1 MQLSEAMTRLERLG
15 NESTL
20 KTYRRHGVKGPAFG
34 VRYGDLYKLQKEIGV
49 DHALAQGLWKSGNH
63 DARILATLVADPAA
77 MSLEDLEA
85 WHGDVDDYGLNDAVA
100 TVAVRSGVAR
110 QVAERWRGAKAEYR
124 SAAGWHV
131 AGGLSAPDTDV
142 DDAWLRPLLAEIRTG
157 IHAAP
162 NRTRNAMNSVLISI
176 GGYRPALRD
185 EALAVAKAIG
195 KVEVDHGDT
204 SCKTPDAVEYIE
216 KMAVRHSK
224 KAAKKKTSAATKTAK
239 PEVAPAKKTTSTKK
253 TAAKKTSTKKTAAKK
268 TAAKKTATKKAA
280 ATKTTTAKK
289 PRKRRNNCHSHSF
302 YGLMESHR
310 DY

>member
-15 NESTL
+15 NESAL
-20 KTYRRHGVKGPAFG
+20 KTYRRHGVTGPAFG
-34 VRYGDLYKLQKEIGV
+34 VRYADLYKLQKEIGV

-63 DARILATLVADPAA
+63 DARILATLVADAEA
-77 MSLEDLEA
+77 MSVKELEA
-85 WHGDVDDYGLNDAVA
+85 WHGDVDDYALNDAVA
-100 TVAVRSGVAR
+100 SVAARSGVAR

-131 AGGLSAPDTDV
+131 AGGLSAPGTGI
-142 DDAWLRPLLAEIRTG
+142 DDAWLRPLLAEIRAG

-185 EALAVAKAIG
+185 EALAVARAIG

-224 KAAKKKTSAATKTAK
+224 KAAKKKTSTAK
-239 PEVAPAKKTTSTKK
+239 ASKPESVAKAAPVRK
-253 TAAKKTSTKKTAAKK
+253 TAAKKTSKAKK
-268 TAAKKTATKKAA
+268 SSKK
-280 ATKTTTAKK
+280 
-289 PRKRRNNCHSHSF
+289 R
-302 YGLMESHR
+302 
-310 DY
+310 

>member
-15 NESTL
+15 NESAL
-20 KTYRRHGVKGPAFG
+20 ATYRRHGVKGPAFG

-63 DARILATLVADPAA
+63 DARILATLVADAES
-77 MSLEDLEA
+77 MSVKDLEA
-85 WHGDVDDYGLNDAVA
+85 WHDDVDDYGLNDAVA
-100 TVAVRSGVAR
+100 SVAARSNVAR

-131 AGGLSAPDTDV
+131 AGGLSAPDTGA
-142 DDAWLRPLLAEIRTG
+142 DDAWLRPLLAEIRAG

-224 KAAKKKTSAATKTAK
+224 KAAKKTTSATKKTATKKTATKKTATKKTSK
-239 PEVAPAKKTTSTKK
+239 PEVAPAKKT
-253 TAAKKTSTKKTAAKK
+253 AAKKTTPTKKSSKK
-268 TAAKKTATKKAA
+268 KK
-280 ATKTTTAKK
+280 
-289 PRKRRNNCHSHSF
+289 
-302 YGLMESHR
+302 
-310 DY
+310 